1 MLLLILFF
9 LIHNLFK
16 SLIAAIDNCFL
27 CKMSSLSPIS
37 EPSFFTLRHVSL
49 SLLVRFNV
57 VCSVFVSL
65 TLRLSSSSDSVTV
78 DISLFLRYLVFVMKS
93 QSSAYMTSSGSVFS
107 GLAAYECSSVMLLL
121 SSFDLSFLSDI
132 SKYTVKRHLLKLS
145 P

>member
-1 MLLLILFF
+1 LLLLIIVSF
-9 LIHNLFK
+9 
-16 SLIAAIDNCFL
+16 AR
-27 CKMSSLSPIS
+27 SSLSPIS
-37 EPSFFTLRHVSL
+37 EPSFFTLRHVSS

-78 DISLFLRYLVFVMKS
+78 HISLFLRSLVFVMKS
-93 QSSAYMTSSGSVFS
+93 QSSAYMTSSGRVFS

-132 SKYTVKRHLLKLS
+132 SKYTVKRHPLKLS

>member
-16 SLIAAIDNCFL
+16 SLVAVIDNCFL
-27 CKMSSLSPIS
+27 YKMSSLSPIS

-65 TLRLSSSSDSVTV
+65 TLRLSLSSDSVTV
-78 DISLFLRYLVFVMKS
+78 DISLFLRSLVFVM
-93 QSSAYMTSSGSVFS
+93 
-107 GLAAYECSSVMLLL
+107 
-121 SSFDLSFLSDI
+121 I
-132 SKYTVKRHLLKLS
+132 SI
-145 P
+145 